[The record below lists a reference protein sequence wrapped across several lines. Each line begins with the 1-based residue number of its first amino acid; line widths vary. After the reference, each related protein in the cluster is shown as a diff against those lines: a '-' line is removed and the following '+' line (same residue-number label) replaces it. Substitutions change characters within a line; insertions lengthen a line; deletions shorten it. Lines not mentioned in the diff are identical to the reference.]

1 MKYLAKWYSGVP
13 GQESY
18 LIQCH
23 IQKIDV
29 FSLASL
35 PVFAALLWMRL
46 VWVLM
51 TDSRI
56 CPGRSP
62 IRKEQ
67 VILSVMLTVQ
77 IQRGGQK
84 CALPS
89 EAITYRTIFL
99 NTNVFLIS
107 PFHRLEKDYHIQ
119 KNFII
124 TSFFLKKP
132 QTQTIKTHRKAFICI
147 Q

>member
-1 MKYLAKWYSGVP
+1 
-13 GQESY
+13 
-18 LIQCH
+18 
-23 IQKIDV
+23 
-29 FSLASL
+29 
-35 PVFAALLWMRL
+35 
-46 VWVLM
+46 
-51 TDSRI
+51 
-56 CPGRSP
+56 
-62 IRKEQ
+62 
-67 VILSVMLTVQ
+67 MLTVQ